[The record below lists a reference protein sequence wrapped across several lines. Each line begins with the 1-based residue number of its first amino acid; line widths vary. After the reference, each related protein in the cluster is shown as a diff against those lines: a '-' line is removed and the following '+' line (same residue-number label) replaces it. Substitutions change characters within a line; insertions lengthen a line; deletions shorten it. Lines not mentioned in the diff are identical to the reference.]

1 MKKIK
6 IRALILDYGGVIS
19 QPQNRQN
26 VDNILRLL
34 GQDYDEFMQVYYDL
48 RVGYDSGHLS
58 GEGYWVK
65 VLRHFGLNP
74 NGFDLSN
81 LIQEDVTSWTYLNH
95 PILQYLRE
103 NRDRIPKLA
112 MISNMVDDTL
122 VFMREHYD
130 WLDLFDELVFSCELG
145 VNKPG
150 KEIYEIC
157 LRKLMIPPDECLFVD
172 DSAKNIKGAIDS
184 GMRAIQFTT
193 FSQFLHDLEEKYL
206 ITA

>member
-1 MKKIK
+1 MEKNK

-19 QPQNRQN
+19 QPQNRNN

-48 RVGYDSGHLS
+48 RESYDSGQLS

-65 VLRHFGLNP
+65 VLRHFDLNP

-81 LIQEDVTSWTYLNH
+81 FIQEDVNSWTRLNQEM
-95 PILQYLRE
+95 LQYLRG
-103 NRDRIPKLA
+103 NRDRIPILA

-122 VFMREHYD
+122 IFMREHYD

-145 VNKPG
+145 VNKPE

-157 LRKLMIPPDECLFVD
+157 LQKLMIPPGECLFVD
-172 DSAKNIKGAIDS
+172 DSVKNVEGAIDS

-193 FSQFLHDLEEKYL
+193 FSQFLRDLDGKYL

>member
-34 GQDYDEFMQVYYDL
+34 GQDYDDFMQVYYDL
-48 RVGYDSGHLS
+48 RVGYDNGQLS
-58 GEGYWVK
+58 GEEYWIK
-65 VLRHFGLNP
+65 VLHHFRLNP
-74 NGFDLSN
+74 NAFDLSN
-81 LIQEDVTSWTYLNH
+81 FIHEDVKSWTVLNDSV
-95 PILQYLRE
+95 LQYLKE
-103 NRDRIPKLA
+103 NRGRIPKLA
-112 MISNMVDDTL
+112 MISNMVEDTL

-145 VNKPG
+145 VNKPE

-157 LRKLMIPPDECLFVD
+157 LRKLMIPPGECLFVD
-172 DSAKNIKGAIDS
+172 DSVKNVNGAVDS

-193 FSQFLHDLEEKYL
+193 FSRFLHEIEEKYL
-206 ITA
+206 ISP

>member
-6 IRALILDYGGVIS
+6 IRGLILDYGGVIS
-19 QPQNRQN
+19 QPQIRQN

-34 GQDYDEFMQVYYDL
+34 GQDYDDFMQVYYDL
-48 RVGYDSGHLS
+48 RVGYDNGQLS
-58 GEGYWVK
+58 GEEYWIS
-65 VLRHFGLNP
+65 VLRHFSLNT

-81 LIQEDVTSWTYLNH
+81 FIHEDVKSWTVLNDSV
-95 PILQYLRE
+95 LQYLKE

-112 MISNMVDDTL
+112 MISNMVEDTL

-145 VNKPG
+145 VNKPE

-157 LRKLMIPPDECLFVD
+157 LRKLMIPPGECLFVD
-172 DSAKNIKGAIDS
+172 DSVKNVNGGVDS

-193 FSQFLHDLEEKYL
+193 FSRFLHEIEEKYL
-206 ITA
+206 ISP